1 MLLCMTNVYIEVSD
15 LEQIIIALPSHIPH
29 PYLKADILTFPFPE
43 SFKIQFKNVLNNNKF
58 KNAFNNNESIAIDS
72 NSYKSIGSKC

>member
-1 MLLCMTNVYIEVSD
+1 MLLCMTNIHIEVS
-15 LEQIIIALPSHIPH
+15 LPSHPIYPT

-58 KNAFNNNESIAIDS
+58 KNVFNNNESIAIDS
-72 NSYKSIGSKC
+72 NSYKSMGSKC